1 VSANRS
7 GGAERLIDPDARV
20 HPEAVLGADVAV
32 GAWTTVGPGVQIG
45 EGSWIGEH
53 VVIRGPTRIG
63 RNNRIYPFCAIGE
76 RAQIKG
82 LQDDPVSRIE
92 IGDGN
97 VLREYCSVN
106 RGSPKDQGV
115 TRIGNENYLMT
126 GAHVAHDC
134 RVGNHTIFAN
144 HATLAGHVEV
154 GDHAF
159 LSGFCAIHQ
168 FCRVGESAFVAG
180 GAMVWHDAPPF
191 VIVGGDTARARGLNR
206 VGLRRRGLSAEEID
220 GLRRAYRVL
229 FRDGLTR
236 AEAQARL
243 DAMASSSAY
252 VQRLAE
258 FVRASTR
265 GIAR

>member
-1 VSANRS
+1 M
-7 GGAERLIDPDARV
+7 IDPDSRV
-20 HPEAVLGADVAV
+20 HPDAVLGTDVEIGPWTSIGPDV
-32 GAWTTVGPGVQIG
+32 EIGAGTTIAA
-45 EGSWIGEH
+45 H

-76 RAQIKG
+76 GAQIKD
-82 LQDDPVSRIE
+82 LEDDAGARIE

-144 HATLAGHVEV
+144 HAALAGHVEV

-159 LSGFCAIHQ
+159 LSGFCAVHQ
-168 FCRVGESAFVAG
+168 FCRIGESAFLAG
-180 GAMVWHDAPPF
+180 GSMLWHDAPPF

-220 GLRRAYRVL
+220 GLRRAYKVL
-229 FRDGLTR
+229 VRDGLTR

-243 DAMASSSAY
+243 DEMAPSSIY
-252 VQRLAE
+252 IQRLAD
-258 FVRASTR
+258 FVRASVR

>member
-1 VSANRS
+1 M
-7 GGAERLIDPDARV
+7 IDPDSRV
-20 HPEAVLGADVAV
+20 HPDAVLGTDVEI
-32 GAWTTVGPGVQIG
+32 GPWTSIGPGVEIG
-45 EGSWIGEH
+45 AGTTIAAH
-53 VVIRGPTRIG
+53 VVIRGSTRIG

-76 RAQIKG
+76 GAQIKD
-82 LQDDPVSRIE
+82 LEDDAGARIE

-144 HATLAGHVEV
+144 HAALAGHVEV

-159 LSGFCAIHQ
+159 LSGFCAVHQ
-168 FCRVGESAFVAG
+168 FCRIGESAFLAG
-180 GAMVWHDAPPF
+180 GSMLWHDAPPF

-220 GLRRAYRVL
+220 GLRRAYKVL
-229 FRDGLTR
+229 VRDGLTR

-243 DAMASSSAY
+243 DEMAPSSIY
-252 VQRLAE
+252 IQRLAD
-258 FVRASTR
+258 FVRASVR

>member
-1 VSANRS
+1 MQRASPGV
-7 GGAERLIDPDARV
+7 IDPDARV
-20 HPEAVLGADVAV
+20 HPEAALGAGVSV
-32 GAWTTVGPGVQIG
+32 GAWTTIGPGVAIG
-45 EGSWIGEH
+45 DGSWIGEH

-63 RNNRIYPFCAIGE
+63 RENQIYPFCAIGE

-82 LQDDPVSRIE
+82 LDDDPAARIE
-92 IGDGN
+92 IGDRN

-106 RGSPKDQGV
+106 RGSSKDQGL
-115 TRIGNENYLMT
+115 TRIGDDNYFMT

-159 LSGFCAIHQ
+159 LSGLCAVHQ

-180 GAMVWHDAPPF
+180 GAMLWHDAPPF

-206 VGLRRRGLSAEEID
+206 VGLRRRGLSAEDIES
-220 GLRRAYRVL
+220 LRRAYRVL
-229 FRDGLTR
+229 FQAGLTR
-236 AEAQARL
+236 AEAQSEL
-243 DAMASSSAY
+243 DAMAPTNDY
-252 VQRLAE
+252 VRRLAE
-258 FVRASTR
+258 FVRSSMR

>member
-1 VSANRS
+1 MPPVM
-7 GGAERLIDPDARV
+7 IDPLARV
-20 HPEAVLGADVAV
+20 HPEAVLGAGVSV
-32 GAWTTVGPGVQIG
+32 GAWTTIGPGVAIG
-45 EGSWIGEH
+45 DGSWIGEH

-63 RNNRIYPFCAIGE
+63 RENRIYPFCAIGE

-82 LQDDPVSRIE
+82 LEDDPDSRIE
-92 IGDGN
+92 IGDRN

-106 RGSPKDQGV
+106 RGSPRDQGV
-115 TRIGNENYLMT
+115 TRVGDDNYLMT

-159 LSGFCAIHQ
+159 LSGFCAVHQ

-180 GAMVWHDAPPF
+180 GAMLWHDAPPY

-206 VGLRRRGLSAEEID
+206 VGLRRRGLGAEDLES
-220 GLRRAYRVL
+220 LRRAYRVL
-229 FRDGLTR
+229 FRSGLTR
-236 AEAQARL
+236 AEAQAQL
-243 DAMASSSAY
+243 DAMAPANVY

-258 FVRASTR
+258 FVRSSAR